1 MEECKKIKVKLEQY
15 SSGGEYCLFIPD
27 EIVDKFMWREG
38 TDIVMSV
45 EDGKII
51 IKNKENEQ

>member
-1 MEECKKIKVKLEQY
+1 MKECKKTTVKLEQY
-15 SSGGEYCLFIPD
+15 SSDGEYCLVIPD